1 MAKIELR
8 IGSETYRGKTQRE
21 ANGAA
26 LAHLAAL
33 VNGDSWAPIVV
44 PAGETTLVGTKW
56 ETGEWGYHCFREGR
70 SCGSTIG
77 ASTATR
83 ALCERAMRR
92 HAAQYLYTPDDNGAA
107 SLAVIHNAED
117 RADHERWI
125 AFQVESTAKIAR
137 HI

>member
-1 MAKIELR
+1 
-8 IGSETYRGKTQRE
+8 
-21 ANGAA
+21 
-26 LAHLAAL
+26 

-44 PAGETTLVGTKW
+44 PAGATTLVGTKW
-56 ETGEWGYHCFREGR
+56 ECGAWGYHCFREGR
-70 SCGSTIG
+70 SCGSTFG
-77 ASTATR
+77 ASTETR

-117 RADHERWI
+117 RADHARWI

-137 HI
+137 QI